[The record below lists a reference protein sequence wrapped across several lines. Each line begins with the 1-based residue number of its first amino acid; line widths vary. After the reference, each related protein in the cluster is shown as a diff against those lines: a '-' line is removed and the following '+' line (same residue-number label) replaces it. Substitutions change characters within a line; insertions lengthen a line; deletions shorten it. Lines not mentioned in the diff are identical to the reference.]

1 MFRTRDQFLKNVSTQ
16 AEINRLAH
24 GSARRTPQ
32 EWAMIAGTHMGH
44 LLEAVLQDDREKIE
58 KELLHVAAP
67 LLELHC
73 ELQRRAVEE
82 RQLALAF

>member
-1 MFRTRDQFLKNVSTQ
+1 MRTFQQKFLDKVSMQ

-24 GSARRTPQ
+24 GDARRVPG

-73 ELQRRAVEE
+73 ELQRRVVEE
-82 RQLALAF
+82 QQLALAF

>member
-1 MFRTRDQFLKNVSTQ
+1 MREFHQQFLDWVSTQ
-16 AEINRLAH
+16 VELNRLVH
-24 GSARRTPQ
+24 GNARRAPQ

-44 LLEAVLQDDREKIE
+44 LLEAVLQDDPERIQ